1 MFPTT
6 YIRAAISNILSSDQ
20 EIIATQEEWTA
31 ILKLSDL
38 WSFDNNRNLAIWTLD
53 SLVSDPVRRIE
64 IARSFQIEEWV
75 LPSLE
80 RLAVRAGCLPLNDQ
94 DAGGIGWDYA
104 CILYI
109 VQEAALPTWT
119 NRLVDLLLQGV
130 LTVSHES
137 RGFTYC
143 SFCCERLSVRYK

>member
-1 MFPTT
+1 M
-6 YIRAAISNILSSDQ
+6 
-20 EIIATQEEWTA
+20 ATLEEWIA

-38 WSFDNNRNLAIWTLD
+38 WSFDASRNLAISTLD
-53 SLVSDPVRRIE
+53 SLVHDPVRRIE
-64 IARSFQIEEWV
+64 IARSFQIEGWI
-75 LPSLE
+75 LPALK
-80 RLAVRAGCLPLNDQ
+80 RLAVRAGCLPLTDQ
-94 DAGGIGWDYA
+94 DADRIGWDYT

-119 NRLVDLLLQGV
+119 KRLVDLLLQGV